1 MKRYHDE
8 ARGLLLDEKSRLDYL
23 LTIIKAQIAE
33 TCRKNPYGA
42 DGSGLMK
49 RQHALVKRLAD
60 VELSMKVLKQDAQ
73 RRIQEDWDLK
83 QAKISRKTEGSYNC
97 MYGC

>member
-8 ARGLLLDEKSRLDYL
+8 ARRLLLDEKSLLDYM

-33 TCRKNPYGA
+33 TCRKNPYGT
-42 DGSGLMK
+42 DGSDLMK
-49 RQHALVKRLAD
+49 RQHLMQERLKD

-73 RRIQEDWDLK
+73 RRIQADWELK
-83 QAKISRKTEGSYNC
+83 QAEVSRKSEGSYNC